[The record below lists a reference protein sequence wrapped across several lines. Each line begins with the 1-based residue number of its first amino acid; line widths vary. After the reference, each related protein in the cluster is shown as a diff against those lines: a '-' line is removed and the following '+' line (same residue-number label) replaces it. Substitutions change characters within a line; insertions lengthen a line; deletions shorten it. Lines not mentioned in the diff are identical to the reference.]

1 MLAQK
6 LKNAP
11 DNAGI
16 YQYFN
21 AQGTL
26 LYVGKAKSIKN
37 RVKSYF
43 RFSGELAA
51 APNLSPR
58 IAKMISEV
66 ENVEYIV
73 VQSEHDALILE
84 NSLIK
89 QLKPKYNILLR
100 DDKTYPYIAINL
112 SEPFP
117 RFEITRKIINDK
129 NIKYFG
135 PLSGS
140 AKALLEAL
148 YLAFPLVQKKG
159 CLKGKKACLFHQ
171 IHRCLAPCEE
181 KIDTH
186 AYAKIVQEALASL
199 NDQKRLMTLLQA
211 KMEDASMK
219 LNFEEAAKLRD
230 IINAIK
236 DALHVTHVE
245 LSKLEDYDVFAIE
258 IMEKT
263 AVIMRLFIR
272 DGKIVSTSHTLMHN
286 AYGFEKE
293 ELYQRALF
301 EFYNPMNQTFAKHI
315 LIAETFSEQTYMSQ
329 FLSEKFGQKI
339 TISVPQRGEKL
350 YLTHMAQENA
360 KTLIL
365 QHSLKN
371 NNSLAEQMQTL
382 FDLSSLPKRIEI
394 FDNSHLGGKS
404 PVGAMVVWDKEG
416 FDKSSYRRYELHH
429 VDEYAQMKEMLERRI
444 NDFAKESPPDLWILD
459 GGDTLLKLAKTLL
472 TQKGLF
478 VDILAIAKEKRDA
491 KAYRSKGSAH
501 DLLYNQNQSFQLPP
515 NDKRLQFIQRLRDEA
530 HRFAI
535 TYHQQK
541 KRGQDMS
548 LELQKIDG
556 IGVATIKKLLL
567 YFGTF
572 EAIYSATQEELEV
585 TVGKKLGGNL
595 FNGLRK

>member
-11 DNAGI
+11 DSAGI

-21 AQGTL
+21 DQGTL

-43 RFSGELAA
+43 RFSGELSA

-58 IAKMISEV
+58 ITKMVSEV
-66 ENVEYIV
+66 HNVEYIV

-100 DDKTYPYIAINL
+100 DDKTYPYLAIDL

-117 RFEITRKIINDK
+117 RFEVTRKIINDK

-159 CLKGKKACLFHQ
+159 CLKGKKACLFYQ
-171 IHRCLAPCEE
+171 IHRCLAPCEG
-181 KIDTH
+181 KIDTY
-186 AYAKIVQEALASL
+186 AYAKIVQEALESL
-199 NDQKRLMTLLQA
+199 NDQKKLIALLQV
-211 KMEDASMK
+211 KMEEASMK

-236 DALHVTHVE
+236 DALHITHVE

-263 AVIMRLFIR
+263 AVVMRLFIR
-272 DGKIVSTSHTLMHN
+272 EGKIVSTSHTLMHN

-301 EFYNPMNQTFAKHI
+301 EFYNPMNQTFARHI

-329 FLSEKFGQKI
+329 FLSEKFGQKV
-339 TISVPQRGEKL
+339 TINVPQRGEKL
-350 YLTHMAQENA
+350 YLTQMAQENA

-365 QHSLKN
+365 QQSIKN
-371 NNSLAEQMQTL
+371 NNTLAEQMQTL

-404 PVGAMVVWDKEG
+404 PVGAMVVWDEG

-444 NDFAKESPPDLWILD
+444 NDFSKESPPDLWILD
-459 GGDTLLKLAKTLL
+459 GGETLLKLAKTLL
-472 TQKGLF
+472 VQKGLF
-478 VDILAIAKEKRDA
+478 IDLLAIAKEKRDA
-491 KAYRSKGSAH
+491 KAYRSKGSAY
-501 DLLYNQNQSFQLPP
+501 DLLYNQNQSFHLPP
-515 NDKRLQFIQRLRDEA
+515 SDKRLQFIQKLRDEA

-541 KRGQDMS
+541 KRGRDMS
-548 LELQKIDG
+548 LELQKIE
-556 IGVATIKKLLL
+556 GVGLATIKKLLL

-585 TVGKKLGGNL
+585 TVGKKLGANL
-595 FNGLRK
+595 FHGLRK

>member
-11 DNAGI
+11 DSAGI

-21 AQGTL
+21 EQGTL

-43 RFSGELAA
+43 RFSGELSA

-58 IAKMISEV
+58 ITKMVSEV
-66 ENVEYIV
+66 HNVEYIV

-100 DDKTYPYIAINL
+100 DDKTYPYLAIDL

-117 RFEITRKIINDK
+117 RFEVTRKIINDK

-159 CLKGKKACLFHQ
+159 CLKGKKACLFYQ
-171 IHRCLAPCEE
+171 IYRCLAPCEG
-181 KIDTH
+181 KIDTYS
-186 AYAKIVQEALASL
+186 YAKIVQEALESL
-199 NDQKRLMTLLQA
+199 NDQKKLIALLQV
-211 KMEDASMK
+211 KMEEASMK

-236 DALHVTHVE
+236 DALHITHVE

-263 AVIMRLFIR
+263 AVVMRLFIR
-272 DGKIVSTSHTLMHN
+272 EGKIVSTSHTLMHN

-301 EFYNPMNQTFAKHI
+301 EFYNPMNQTFARHI

-329 FLSEKFGQKI
+329 FLSEKFGQKM
-339 TISVPQRGEKL
+339 TINVPQRGEKL
-350 YLTHMAQENA
+350 YLTQMAQENA

-365 QHSLKN
+365 QHSIKN
-371 NNSLAEQMQTL
+371 NNTLAEQMQTL
-382 FDLSSLPKRIEI
+382 FDLSSLPNRIEI

-404 PVGAMVVWDKEG
+404 PVGAMVVWDEG

-429 VDEYAQMKEMLERRI
+429 TDEYSQMKEMLERRI
-444 NDFAKESPPDLWILD
+444 NDFSKESPPDLWILD
-459 GGDTLLKLAKTLL
+459 GGETLLKLAKTLL
-472 TQKGLF
+472 VQKGLF
-478 VDILAIAKEKRDA
+478 IDLLAIAKEKRDA
-491 KAYRSKGSAH
+491 KAYRSKGSAY
-501 DLLYNQNQSFQLPP
+501 DLLYNQNQSFHLPP
-515 NDKRLQFIQRLRDEA
+515 SDKRLQFIQKLRDEA

-541 KRGQDMS
+541 KRGRDMS
-548 LELQKIDG
+548 LELQKIE
-556 IGVATIKKLLL
+556 GVGLATIKKLLL

-585 TVGKKLGGNL
+585 TVGKKLGANL
-595 FNGLRK
+595 FHGLRK

>member
-11 DNAGI
+11 DSAGI

-21 AQGTL
+21 EQGTL

-43 RFSGELAA
+43 RFSGELSA

-58 IAKMISEV
+58 ITKMVSEV
-66 ENVEYIV
+66 HNVEYIV

-100 DDKTYPYIAINL
+100 DDKTYPYLAIDL

-117 RFEITRKIINDK
+117 RFEVTRKIINDK

-159 CLKGKKACLFHQ
+159 CLKGKKACLFYQ
-171 IHRCLAPCEE
+171 IYRCLAPCEG
-181 KIDTH
+181 KIDTYS
-186 AYAKIVQEALASL
+186 YAKIVQEALESL
-199 NDQKRLMTLLQA
+199 NDQKKLIALLQF
-211 KMEDASMK
+211 KLEEASMK

-236 DALHVTHVE
+236 DALHITHVE

-263 AVIMRLFIR
+263 AVVMRLFIR
-272 DGKIVSTSHTLMHN
+272 EGKIVSTSHTLMHN

-301 EFYNPMNQTFAKHI
+301 EFYNPMNQTFARHI

-329 FLSEKFGQKI
+329 FLSEKFGQKM

-350 YLTHMAQENA
+350 YLTQMAQENA

-365 QHSLKN
+365 QHSIKN
-371 NNSLAEQMQTL
+371 NNTLAEQMQTL

-404 PVGAMVVWDKEG
+404 PVGAMVVWDDG

-444 NDFAKESPPDLWILD
+444 NDFSKESPPDLWILD
-459 GGDTLLKLAKTLL
+459 GGETLLKLAKTLL
-472 TQKGLF
+472 VQKGLF
-478 VDILAIAKEKRDA
+478 IDLLAIAKEKRDA
-491 KAYRSKGSAH
+491 KAYRSKGSAY
-501 DLLYNQNQSFQLPP
+501 DLLYNQNQSFHLPP
-515 NDKRLQFIQRLRDEA
+515 SDKRLQFIQKLRDEA

-541 KRGQDMS
+541 KRGRDMS
-548 LELQKIDG
+548 LELQKIE
-556 IGVATIKKLLL
+556 GVGLATIKKLLL

-585 TVGKKLGGNL
+585 TVGKKLGANL
-595 FNGLRK
+595 FHGLRK

>member
-11 DNAGI
+11 DSAGI

-21 AQGTL
+21 DQGTL

-43 RFSGELAA
+43 RFSGELSA

-58 IAKMISEV
+58 ITKMVSEV
-66 ENVEYIV
+66 HNVEYIV

-100 DDKTYPYIAINL
+100 DDKTYPYLAIDL

-117 RFEITRKIINDK
+117 RFEVTRKIINDK

-159 CLKGKKACLFHQ
+159 CLKGKKACLFYQ
-171 IHRCLAPCEE
+171 IHRCLAPCEG
-181 KIDTH
+181 KIDTY
-186 AYAKIVQEALASL
+186 AYAKIVQEALESL
-199 NDQKRLMTLLQA
+199 NDQKKLIALLQV
-211 KMEDASMK
+211 KMEEASMK

-236 DALHVTHVE
+236 DALHITHVE

-263 AVIMRLFIR
+263 AVVMRLFIR
-272 DGKIVSTSHTLMHN
+272 EGKIVSTSHTLMHN

-301 EFYNPMNQTFAKHI
+301 EFYNPMNQTFARHI

-329 FLSEKFGQKI
+329 FLSEKFGQKM
-339 TISVPQRGEKL
+339 TINVPQRGEKL
-350 YLTHMAQENA
+350 YLTQMAQENA

-365 QHSLKN
+365 QHSIKN
-371 NNSLAEQMQTL
+371 NNTLAEQMQTL
-382 FDLSSLPKRIEI
+382 FDLSSLPNRIEI

-404 PVGAMVVWDKEG
+404 PVGAMVVWDEG

-429 VDEYAQMKEMLERRI
+429 TDEYSQMKEMLERRI
-444 NDFAKESPPDLWILD
+444 NDFSKESPPDLWILD
-459 GGDTLLKLAKTLL
+459 GGETLLKLAKTLL
-472 TQKGLF
+472 VQKGLF
-478 VDILAIAKEKRDA
+478 IDLLAIAKEKRDA
-491 KAYRSKGSAH
+491 KAYRSKGSAY
-501 DLLYNQNQSFQLPP
+501 DLLYNQNQSFHLPP
-515 NDKRLQFIQRLRDEA
+515 SDKRLQFIQKLRDEA

-541 KRGQDMS
+541 KRGRDMS
-548 LELQKIDG
+548 LELQKIE
-556 IGVATIKKLLL
+556 GVGLATIKKLLL

-585 TVGKKLGGNL
+585 TVGKKLGANL
-595 FNGLRK
+595 FHGLRK

>member
-1 MLAQK
+1 MLSQK

-11 DNAGI
+11 HNAGI

-26 LYVGKAKSIKN
+26 LYVGKAKNIKN

-43 RFSGELAA
+43 RFSNELSA

-66 ENVEYIV
+66 EDVEYIV

-112 SEPFP
+112 AEAFP

-140 AKALLEAL
+140 AKALLDAL
-148 YLAFPLVQKKG
+148 YLSFPLVQKKG
-159 CLKGKKACLFHQ
+159 CLKGKKACLFYQ
-171 IHRCLAPCEE
+171 IHRCLAPCEA
-181 KIDTH
+181 KIDTIS
-186 AYAKIVQEALASL
+186 YARIVQEALDAL
-199 NDQKRLMTLLQA
+199 NNQNKLITLLHV
-211 KMEDASMK
+211 KMEEASMK

-230 IINAIK
+230 IRSAIK

-263 AVIMRLFIR
+263 AVVMRLFIR
-272 DGKIVSTSHTLMHN
+272 GGKIVSTSHTLMHN
-286 AYGFEKE
+286 TYGFEKE

-301 EFYNPMNQTFAKHI
+301 EFYNPMNQTFAKQI
-315 LIAETFSEQTYMSQ
+315 LLAEPFSEQADMSQ

-339 TISVPQRGEKL
+339 MITVPKRGEKL
-350 YLTHMAQENA
+350 YLTSMAQENA
-360 KTLIL
+360 KTILI
-365 QHSLKN
+365 QNSTKN
-371 NNSLAEQMQTL
+371 SNSLAEQMQTL
-382 FDLSSLPKRIEI
+382 FDLTALPKRIEI
-394 FDNSHLGGKS
+394 FDNSHLGGVS
-404 PVGAMVVWDKEG
+404 PVGGMVVWNEG

-429 VDEYAQMKEMLERRI
+429 KDEYAQMKEMLERRVH
-444 NDFAKESPPDLWILD
+444 DFSKESPPDLWILD
-459 GGDTLLKLAKTLL
+459 GGETLLKLAKNILI
-472 TQKGLF
+472 QQGVH
-478 VDILAIAKEKRDA
+478 VDLLAIAKEKRDA
-491 KAYRSKGSAH
+491 KAHRAKGNAY
-501 DLLYNQNQSFQLPP
+501 DLLYNQNQAFQLPP
-515 NDKRLQFIQRLRDEA
+515 QDKRLQFIQRLRDEA

-535 TYHQQK
+535 TYHQNK
-541 KRGQDMS
+541 KRSKDMS
-548 LELQKIDG
+548 LEFLTIDG
-556 IGVATIKKLLL
+556 IGAATIKKLLN

-572 EAIYSATQEELEV
+572 EAIYNATPEDLES
-585 TVGKKLGGNL
+585 TIGKHLGTKLVN
-595 FNGLRK
+595 FLRK

>member
-11 DNAGI
+11 DSAGI

-21 AQGTL
+21 EQGTL

-43 RFSGELAA
+43 RFSGELSA

-58 IAKMISEV
+58 ITKMVSEV
-66 ENVEYIV
+66 HNVEYIV

-100 DDKTYPYIAINL
+100 DDKTYPYLAIDL

-117 RFEITRKIINDK
+117 RFEVTRKIINDK

-159 CLKGKKACLFHQ
+159 CLKGKKACLFYQ
-171 IHRCLAPCEE
+171 IHRCLAPCEG
-181 KIDTH
+181 KIDTY
-186 AYAKIVQEALASL
+186 AYAKIVQEALESL
-199 NDQKRLMTLLQA
+199 NDQKKLIALLQF
-211 KMEDASMK
+211 KMEEASMK

-236 DALHVTHVE
+236 DALHITHVE

-263 AVIMRLFIR
+263 AVVMRLFIR
-272 DGKIVSTSHTLMHN
+272 EGKIVSTSHTLMHN

-301 EFYNPMNQTFAKHI
+301 EFYNPMNQTFARHI

-329 FLSEKFGQKI
+329 FLSEKFGQKM
-339 TISVPQRGEKL
+339 TINVPQRGEKL
-350 YLTHMAQENA
+350 YLTQMAQENA

-365 QHSLKN
+365 QHSIKN
-371 NNSLAEQMQTL
+371 NNTLAEQMQTL
-382 FDLSSLPKRIEI
+382 FDLSSLPNRIEI

-404 PVGAMVVWDKEG
+404 PVGAMVVWDEG

-429 VDEYAQMKEMLERRI
+429 TDEYSQMKEMLERRI
-444 NDFAKESPPDLWILD
+444 NDFSKESPPDLWILD
-459 GGDTLLKLAKTLL
+459 GGETLLKLAKTLL
-472 TQKGLF
+472 VQKGLF
-478 VDILAIAKEKRDA
+478 IDLLAIAKEKRDA
-491 KAYRSKGSAH
+491 KAYRSKGSAY
-501 DLLYNQNQSFQLPP
+501 DLLYNQNQSFHLPP
-515 NDKRLQFIQRLRDEA
+515 SDKRLQFIQKLRDEA

-541 KRGQDMS
+541 KRGRDMS
-548 LELQKIDG
+548 LELQKIE
-556 IGVATIKKLLL
+556 GVGLATIKKLLL

-585 TVGKKLGGNL
+585 TVGKKLGANL
-595 FNGLRK
+595 FHGLRK

>member
-11 DNAGI
+11 DSAGI

-21 AQGTL
+21 EQGTL

-43 RFSGELAA
+43 RFSGELSA

-58 IAKMISEV
+58 ITKMVSEV
-66 ENVEYIV
+66 HNVEYIV

-100 DDKTYPYIAINL
+100 DDKTYPYLAIDL

-117 RFEITRKIINDK
+117 RFEVTRKIINDK

-159 CLKGKKACLFHQ
+159 CLKGKKACLFYQ
-171 IHRCLAPCEE
+171 IHRCLAPCEG
-181 KIDTH
+181 KIDTY
-186 AYAKIVQEALASL
+186 AYAKIVQEALESL
-199 NDQKRLMTLLQA
+199 NDQKKLIALLQV
-211 KMEDASMK
+211 KMEEASMK

-236 DALHVTHVE
+236 DALHITHVE

-263 AVIMRLFIR
+263 AVVMRLFIR
-272 DGKIVSTSHTLMHN
+272 EGKIVSTSHTLMHN

-301 EFYNPMNQTFAKHI
+301 EFYNPMNQTFARHI

-329 FLSEKFGQKI
+329 FLSEKFGQKM
-339 TISVPQRGEKL
+339 TINVPQRGEKL
-350 YLTHMAQENA
+350 YLTQMAQENA

-365 QHSLKN
+365 QHSIKN
-371 NNSLAEQMQTL
+371 NNTLAEQMQTL
-382 FDLSSLPKRIEI
+382 FDLSSLPNRIEI

-404 PVGAMVVWDKEG
+404 PVGAMVVWDEG

-429 VDEYAQMKEMLERRI
+429 TDEYSQMKEMLERRI
-444 NDFAKESPPDLWILD
+444 NDFSKESPPDLWILD
-459 GGDTLLKLAKTLL
+459 GGETLLKLAKTLL
-472 TQKGLF
+472 VQKGLF
-478 VDILAIAKEKRDA
+478 IDLLAIAKEKRDA
-491 KAYRSKGSAH
+491 KAYRSKGSAY
-501 DLLYNQNQSFQLPP
+501 DLLYNQNQSFHLPP
-515 NDKRLQFIQRLRDEA
+515 SDKRLQFIQKLRDEA

-541 KRGQDMS
+541 KRGRDMS
-548 LELQKIDG
+548 LELQKIE
-556 IGVATIKKLLL
+556 GVGLATIKKLLL

-572 EAIYSATQEELEV
+572 EAIYSAMQEELEV
-585 TVGKKLGGNL
+585 TVGKKLGANL
-595 FNGLRK
+595 FHGLRK

>member
-11 DNAGI
+11 DSAGI

-21 AQGTL
+21 EQGTL

-43 RFSGELAA
+43 RFSGELSA

-58 IAKMISEV
+58 ITKMVSEV
-66 ENVEYIV
+66 HNVEYIV

-100 DDKTYPYIAINL
+100 DDKTYPYLAIDL

-117 RFEITRKIINDK
+117 RFEVTRKIINDK

-159 CLKGKKACLFHQ
+159 CLKGKKACLFYQ
-171 IHRCLAPCEE
+171 IHRCLAPCEG
-181 KIDTH
+181 KIDTY
-186 AYAKIVQEALASL
+186 AYAKIVQEALESL
-199 NDQKRLMTLLQA
+199 NDQKKLIALLQF
-211 KMEDASMK
+211 KMEEASMK

-236 DALHVTHVE
+236 DALHITHVE

-263 AVIMRLFIR
+263 AVVMRLFIR
-272 DGKIVSTSHTLMHN
+272 EGKIVSTSHTLMHN

-301 EFYNPMNQTFAKHI
+301 EFYNPMNQTFARHI

-329 FLSEKFGQKI
+329 FLSEKFGQKM

-350 YLTHMAQENA
+350 YLTQMAQENA

-365 QHSLKN
+365 QHSIKN
-371 NNSLAEQMQTL
+371 NNTLAEQMQTL

-404 PVGAMVVWDKEG
+404 PVGAMVVWDDG

-444 NDFAKESPPDLWILD
+444 NDFSKESPPDLWILD
-459 GGDTLLKLAKTLL
+459 GGETLLKLAKTLL
-472 TQKGLF
+472 VQKGLF
-478 VDILAIAKEKRDA
+478 IDLLAIAKEKRDA
-491 KAYRSKGSAH
+491 KAYRSKGSAY
-501 DLLYNQNQSFQLPP
+501 DLLYNQNQSFHLPP
-515 NDKRLQFIQRLRDEA
+515 SDKRLQFIQKLRDEA

-541 KRGQDMS
+541 KRGRDMS
-548 LELQKIDG
+548 LELQKIE
-556 IGVATIKKLLL
+556 GVGLATIKKLLL

-585 TVGKKLGGNL
+585 TVGKKLGANL
-595 FNGLRK
+595 FHGLRK

>member
-11 DNAGI
+11 DSAGI

-21 AQGTL
+21 EQGTL

-43 RFSGELAA
+43 RFSGELSA

-58 IAKMISEV
+58 ITKMVSEV
-66 ENVEYIV
+66 HNVEYIV

-100 DDKTYPYIAINL
+100 DDKTYPYLAIDL

-117 RFEITRKIINDK
+117 RFEVTRKIINDK

-159 CLKGKKACLFHQ
+159 CLKGKKACLFYQ
-171 IHRCLAPCEE
+171 IHRCLAPCEG
-181 KIDTH
+181 KIDTY
-186 AYAKIVQEALASL
+186 AYAKIVQEALESL
-199 NDQKRLMTLLQA
+199 NDQKKLIALLQV
-211 KMEDASMK
+211 KMEEASMK

-236 DALHVTHVE
+236 DALHITHVE

-263 AVIMRLFIR
+263 AVVMRLFIR
-272 DGKIVSTSHTLMHN
+272 EGKIVSTSHTLMHN

-301 EFYNPMNQTFAKHI
+301 EFYNQMNQTFARHI

-329 FLSEKFGQKI
+329 FLSEKFGQKM
-339 TISVPQRGEKL
+339 TINVPQRGEKL
-350 YLTHMAQENA
+350 YLTQMAQENA

-365 QHSLKN
+365 QHSIKN
-371 NNSLAEQMQTL
+371 NNTLAEQMQTL
-382 FDLSSLPKRIEI
+382 FDLSSLPNRIEI

-404 PVGAMVVWDKEG
+404 PVGAMVVWDEG

-429 VDEYAQMKEMLERRI
+429 TDEYSQMKEMLERRI
-444 NDFAKESPPDLWILD
+444 NDFSKESPPDLWILD
-459 GGDTLLKLAKTLL
+459 GGETLLKLAKTLL
-472 TQKGLF
+472 VQKGLF
-478 VDILAIAKEKRDA
+478 IDLLAIAKEKRDA
-491 KAYRSKGSAH
+491 KAYRSKGSAY
-501 DLLYNQNQSFQLPP
+501 DLLYNQNQSFHLPP
-515 NDKRLQFIQRLRDEA
+515 SDKRLQFIQKLRDEA

-541 KRGQDMS
+541 KRGRDMS
-548 LELQKIDG
+548 LELQKIE
-556 IGVATIKKLLL
+556 GVGLATIKKLLL

-585 TVGKKLGGNL
+585 TVGKKLGANL
-595 FNGLRK
+595 FHGLRK

>member
-11 DNAGI
+11 DSAGI

-21 AQGTL
+21 EQGTL

-43 RFSGELAA
+43 RFSGELSA

-58 IAKMISEV
+58 ITKMVSEV
-66 ENVEYIV
+66 HNVEYIV

-100 DDKTYPYIAINL
+100 DDKTYPYLAIDL

-117 RFEITRKIINDK
+117 RFEVTRKIINDK

-159 CLKGKKACLFHQ
+159 CLKGKKACLFYQ
-171 IHRCLAPCEE
+171 IHRCLAPCEG
-181 KIDTH
+181 KIDTY
-186 AYAKIVQEALASL
+186 AYAKIVQEALESL
-199 NDQKRLMTLLQA
+199 NDQKKLIALLQV
-211 KMEDASMK
+211 KMEEASMK

-236 DALHVTHVE
+236 DALHITHVE

-263 AVIMRLFIR
+263 AVVMRLFIR
-272 DGKIVSTSHTLMHN
+272 EGKIVSTSHTLMHN

-301 EFYNPMNQTFAKHI
+301 EFYNPMNQTFARHI

-329 FLSEKFGQKI
+329 FLSEKFGQKM

-350 YLTHMAQENA
+350 YLTQMAQENA

-365 QHSLKN
+365 QHSIKN
-371 NNSLAEQMQTL
+371 NNTLAEQMQTL

-404 PVGAMVVWDKEG
+404 PVGAMVVWDDG

-444 NDFAKESPPDLWILD
+444 NDFSKESPPDLWILD
-459 GGDTLLKLAKTLL
+459 GGETLLKLAKTLL
-472 TQKGLF
+472 VQKGLF
-478 VDILAIAKEKRDA
+478 IDLLAIAKEKRDA
-491 KAYRSKGSAH
+491 KAYRSKGSAY
-501 DLLYNQNQSFQLPP
+501 DLLYNQNQSFHLPP
-515 NDKRLQFIQRLRDEA
+515 SDKRLQFIQKLRDEA

-541 KRGQDMS
+541 KRGRDMS
-548 LELQKIDG
+548 LELQKIE
-556 IGVATIKKLLL
+556 GVGLATIKKLLL

-572 EAIYSATQEELEV
+572 EAIYSAMQEELEV
-585 TVGKKLGGNL
+585 TVGKKLGANL
-595 FNGLRK
+595 FQGLRK

>member
-6 LKNAP
+6 IKNAP
-11 DNAGI
+11 DHAGI

-21 AQGTL
+21 AQGML
-26 LYVGKAKSIKN
+26 LYVGKAKNIKN

-43 RFSGELAA
+43 RFSGELSA

-58 IAKMISEV
+58 ISKMINEV
-66 ENVEYIV
+66 KNVEYIV

-100 DDKTYPYIAINL
+100 DDKTYPYITINL

-117 RFEITRKIINDK
+117 RFEITRKIITDK
-129 NIKYFG
+129 HIKYFG

-148 YLAFPLVQKKG
+148 YLAFPLVQKRG
-159 CLKGKKACLFHQ
+159 CLKGKKACLFYQ
-171 IHRCLAPCEE
+171 MHRCLAPCEQ
-181 KIDTH
+181 KIDTQT
-186 AYAKIVQEALASL
+186 YAKIVQEALESL
-199 NDQKRLMTLLQA
+199 KDQKKLLNLLHL
-211 KMEDASMK
+211 KMEEASTK

-230 IINAIK
+230 IINSIK
-236 DALHVTHVE
+236 ESLHVTHVE

-258 IMEKT
+258 IMEKI

-315 LIAETFSEQTYMSQ
+315 LIAESFQEQDYMRQ
-329 FLSEKFGQKI
+329 FLSEKFRQKI
-339 TISVPQRGEKL
+339 IISSPKKGEKL
-350 YLTHMAQENA
+350 HLTSIAQENA
-360 KTLIL
+360 KTLL
-365 QHSLKN
+365 VQYSTRN
-371 NNSLAEQMQTL
+371 NNSLAEQLQAL
-382 FDLSSLPKRIEI
+382 FDFISLPKHIEV

-404 PVGAMVVWDKEG
+404 PVGGMIVWNEG
-416 FDKSSYRRYELHH
+416 FEKSSYRRYELHH
-429 VDEYAQMKEMLERRI
+429 TDEYAQMKEMLERRI
-444 NDFAKESPPDLWILD
+444 NDFTKESAPDLWVLD

-472 TQKGLF
+472 AQKGVH
-478 VDILAIAKEKRDA
+478 VDLLAIAKEKRDA

-501 DLLYNQNQSFQLPP
+501 DLLYNKNQSFQLPAS
-515 NDKRLQFIQRLRDEA
+515 DKRLQFIQRLRDEA

-535 TYHQQK
+535 TYHQK
-541 KRGQDMS
+541 KKCAQDMS
-548 LELQKIDG
+548 LELQKIEG

-572 EAIYSATQEELEV
+572 EAIYNATQEELDV
-585 TVGKKLGGNL
+585 TVGKKLGTNL
-595 FNGLRK
+595 FHGLKK

>member
-1 MLAQK
+1 MLIQK

-21 AQGTL
+21 AQGML

-43 RFSGELAA
+43 RFSGELSA

-129 NIKYFG
+129 HIKYFG

-159 CLKGKKACLFHQ
+159 CLKGKKACLFYQ
-171 IHRCLAPCEE
+171 IHRCLAPCEQ
-181 KIDTH
+181 KVDTIT
-186 AYAKIVQEALASL
+186 YAKIVQEALESL
-199 NDQKRLMTLLQA
+199 NDQKKLVNLLHV
-211 KMEDASMK
+211 KMEEASMK

-230 IINAIK
+230 ILNSIK

-258 IMEKT
+258 IMEKS
-263 AVIMRLFIR
+263 AVVMRLFIR
-272 DGKIVSTSHTLMHN
+272 EGKIVSTSHTLMHN
-286 AYGFEKE
+286 TYGFEKD

-301 EFYNPMNQTFAKHI
+301 EFYNPMNQTFAKQI
-315 LIAETFSEQTYMSQ
+315 LVAESFTECDEMCQ

-339 TISVPQRGEKL
+339 TINAPQRGEKL
-350 YLTHMAQENA
+350 HLTTMAQENA
-360 KTLIL
+360 KTLLL
-365 QHSLKN
+365 QNLTKHPTTLS
-371 NNSLAEQMQTL
+371 EQMQKL
-382 FDLSSLPKRIEI
+382 FDLIHFPKRIEI
-394 FDNSHLGGKS
+394 FDNSHLGGVA
-404 PVGAMVVWDKEG
+404 PVGAMVVWDEG
-416 FDKSSYRRYELHH
+416 FDKASYRRYELHH
-429 VDEYAQMKEMLERRI
+429 TDEYAQMKEMLERRI
-444 NDFAKESPPDLWILD
+444 NDFDKESPPDLWVLD
-459 GGDTLLKLAKTLL
+459 GGETILKLAKTLL
-472 TQKGLF
+472 SHKGLTI
-478 VDILAIAKEKRDA
+478 DLLAIAKEKRDA
-491 KAYRSKGSAH
+491 KAQRAKGNAH
-501 DLLYNQNQSFQLPP
+501 DLVYNQNQSFALPVS
-515 NDKRLQFIQRLRDEA
+515 DKRLQFIQRLRDEA

-535 TYHQQK
+535 TYHQKK

-548 LELQKIDG
+548 LELLKIEG
-556 IGVATIKKLLL
+556 IGVATLKKLLL
-567 YFGTF
+567 YFGNF
-572 EAIYSATQEELEV
+572 ETIYTATQEELEV
-585 TVGKKLGGNL
+585 TIGKTLGTVL
-595 FNGLRK
+595 FNSLRK

>member
-21 AQGTL
+21 EQGTL

-43 RFSGELAA
+43 RFSGELSAS
-51 APNLSPR
+51 PTLSPR

-66 ENVEYIV
+66 HNVEYIV

-100 DDKTYPYIAINL
+100 DDKTYPYLAINL

-117 RFEITRKIINDK
+117 RFEVTRKIINDK
-129 NIKYFG
+129 SIKYFG

-159 CLKGKKACLFHQ
+159 CLKGKKACLFYQ
-171 IHRCLAPCEE
+171 IHRCLAPCEQ

-186 AYAKIVQEALASL
+186 TYTKIVQEALESL
-199 NDQKRLMTLLQA
+199 NDQKKLIALLQA
-211 KMEDASMK
+211 KMEEASMK

-245 LSKLEDYDVFAIE
+245 LSKLEDYDVFAVE

-272 DGKIVSTSHTLMHN
+272 DGKIVSTSHTLLHN

-301 EFYNPMNQTFAKHI
+301 EFYNPMNQTFAQNI
-315 LIAETFSEQTYMSQ
+315 LIAETFSEQAYMSQ
-329 FLSEKFGQKI
+329 FLSEKFGQKM

-371 NNSLAEQMQTL
+371 NNTLAEQMQTL

-404 PVGAMVVWDKEG
+404 PVGAMVVWDEG

-444 NDFAKESPPDLWILD
+444 NDFSKESPPDLWILD
-459 GGDTLLKLAKTLL
+459 GGETLLKLAKTLL
-472 TQKGLF
+472 NQRGLF
-478 VDILAIAKEKRDA
+478 IDVLAIAKEKRDA
-491 KAYRSKGSAH
+491 KAHRSKGCAY
-501 DLLYNQNQSFQLPP
+501 DLLYNQNQSFHLPP
-515 NDKRLQFIQRLRDEA
+515 SDKRLQFIQKLRDEA

-541 KRGQDMS
+541 KRGSDMS
-548 LELQKIDG
+548 LELQKIE
-556 IGVATIKKLLL
+556 GVGLASIKKLLL

-572 EAIYSATQEELEV
+572 EAIYNATQEELEV
-585 TVGKKLGGNL
+585 TVGKKLGANL
-595 FNGLRK
+595 FHGLRK

>member
-11 DNAGI
+11 DSAGI

-21 AQGTL
+21 EQGTL

-43 RFSGELAA
+43 RFSGELSA

-58 IAKMISEV
+58 ITKMVSEV
-66 ENVEYIV
+66 HNVEYIV

-100 DDKTYPYIAINL
+100 DDKTYPYLAIDL

-117 RFEITRKIINDK
+117 RFEVTRKIINDK

-159 CLKGKKACLFHQ
+159 CLKGKKACLFYQ
-171 IHRCLAPCEE
+171 IYRCLAPCEG
-181 KIDTH
+181 KIDTYS
-186 AYAKIVQEALASL
+186 YAKIVQEALESL
-199 NDQKRLMTLLQA
+199 NDQKKLIALLQF
-211 KMEDASMK
+211 KMEEASMK

-236 DALHVTHVE
+236 DALHITHVE

-263 AVIMRLFIR
+263 AVVMRLFIR
-272 DGKIVSTSHTLMHN
+272 EGKIVSTSHTLMHN

-301 EFYNPMNQTFAKHI
+301 EFYNPMNQTFARHI

-329 FLSEKFGQKI
+329 FLSEKFGQKM

-350 YLTHMAQENA
+350 YLTQMAQENA

-365 QHSLKN
+365 QHSIKN
-371 NNSLAEQMQTL
+371 NNTLAEQMQTL

-404 PVGAMVVWDKEG
+404 PVGAMVVWDDG

-444 NDFAKESPPDLWILD
+444 NDFSKESPPDLWILD
-459 GGDTLLKLAKTLL
+459 GGETLLKLAKTLL
-472 TQKGLF
+472 VQKGLF
-478 VDILAIAKEKRDA
+478 IDLLAIAKEKRDA
-491 KAYRSKGSAH
+491 KAYRSKGSAY
-501 DLLYNQNQSFQLPP
+501 DLLYNQNQSFHLPP
-515 NDKRLQFIQRLRDEA
+515 SDKRLQFIQKLRDEA

-541 KRGQDMS
+541 KRGRDMS
-548 LELQKIDG
+548 LELQKIE
-556 IGVATIKKLLL
+556 GVGLATIKKLLL

-572 EAIYSATQEELEV
+572 EAIYSAMQEELEV
-585 TVGKKLGGNL
+585 TVGKKLGANL
-595 FNGLRK
+595 FQGLRK

>member
-11 DNAGI
+11 DSAGI

-21 AQGTL
+21 EQGTL

-43 RFSGELAA
+43 RFSGELSA

-58 IAKMISEV
+58 ITKMVSEV
-66 ENVEYIV
+66 HNVEYIV

-100 DDKTYPYIAINL
+100 DDKTYPYLAIDL

-117 RFEITRKIINDK
+117 RFEVTRKIINDK

-159 CLKGKKACLFHQ
+159 CLKGKKACLFYQ
-171 IHRCLAPCEE
+171 IHRCLAPCEG
-181 KIDTH
+181 KIDTY
-186 AYAKIVQEALASL
+186 AYAKIVQEALESL
-199 NDQKRLMTLLQA
+199 NDQKKLIALLQV
-211 KMEDASMK
+211 KMEEASMK

-236 DALHVTHVE
+236 DALHITHVE

-263 AVIMRLFIR
+263 AVVMRLFIR
-272 DGKIVSTSHTLMHN
+272 EGKIVSTSHTLMHN

-301 EFYNPMNQTFAKHI
+301 EFYNPMNQTFARHI

-329 FLSEKFGQKI
+329 FLSEKFGQKM
-339 TISVPQRGEKL
+339 TINVPQRGEKL
-350 YLTHMAQENA
+350 YLTQMAQENA

-365 QHSLKN
+365 QHSIKN
-371 NNSLAEQMQTL
+371 NNTLAEQMQTL
-382 FDLSSLPKRIEI
+382 FDLSSLPNRIEI

-404 PVGAMVVWDKEG
+404 PVGAMVVWDEG

-429 VDEYAQMKEMLERRI
+429 TDEYSQMKEMLERRI
-444 NDFAKESPPDLWILD
+444 NDFSKESPPDLWILD
-459 GGDTLLKLAKTLL
+459 GGETLLKLAKTLL
-472 TQKGLF
+472 VQKGLF
-478 VDILAIAKEKRDA
+478 IDLLAIAKEKRDA
-491 KAYRSKGSAH
+491 KAYRSKGSAY
-501 DLLYNQNQSFQLPP
+501 DLLYNQNQSFHLPP
-515 NDKRLQFIQRLRDEA
+515 SDKRLQFIQKLRDEA

-541 KRGQDMS
+541 KRGRDMS
-548 LELQKIDG
+548 LELQKIE
-556 IGVATIKKLLL
+556 GVGLATIKKLLL

-572 EAIYSATQEELEV
+572 EAIHSATQEELEI
-585 TVGKKLGGNL
+585 TVGKKLGANL
-595 FNGLRK
+595 FHGLRK

>member
-11 DNAGI
+11 DSAGI

-21 AQGTL
+21 EQGTL

-43 RFSGELAA
+43 RFSGELSA

-58 IAKMISEV
+58 ITKMVSEV
-66 ENVEYIV
+66 HNVEYIV

-100 DDKTYPYIAINL
+100 DDKTYPYLAIDL

-117 RFEITRKIINDK
+117 RFEVTRKIINDK

-159 CLKGKKACLFHQ
+159 CLKGKKACLFYQ
-171 IHRCLAPCEE
+171 IYRCLAPCEG
-181 KIDTH
+181 KIDTYS
-186 AYAKIVQEALASL
+186 YAKIVQEALESL
-199 NDQKRLMTLLQA
+199 NDQKKLIALLQV
-211 KMEDASMK
+211 KMEEASMK

-236 DALHVTHVE
+236 DALHITHVE

-263 AVIMRLFIR
+263 AVVMRLFIR
-272 DGKIVSTSHTLMHN
+272 AGKIVSTSHTLMHN
-286 AYGFEKE
+286 PYGFEKE

-301 EFYNPMNQTFAKHI
+301 EFYNPMNQTFARHI

-329 FLSEKFGQKI
+329 FLSEKFGQKM

-350 YLTHMAQENA
+350 YLTQMAQENA

-365 QHSLKN
+365 QHSIKN
-371 NNSLAEQMQTL
+371 NNTLAEQMQTL

-404 PVGAMVVWDKEG
+404 PVGAMVVWDEG

-444 NDFAKESPPDLWILD
+444 NDFSKESPPDLWILD
-459 GGDTLLKLAKTLL
+459 GGETLLKLAKTLL
-472 TQKGLF
+472 VQKGLF
-478 VDILAIAKEKRDA
+478 IDLLAIAKEKRDA
-491 KAYRSKGSAH
+491 KAYRSKGSAY
-501 DLLYNQNQSFQLPP
+501 DLLYNQNQSFHLPP
-515 NDKRLQFIQRLRDEA
+515 SDKRLQFIQKLRDEA

-541 KRGQDMS
+541 KRGRDMS
-548 LELQKIDG
+548 LELQKIE
-556 IGVATIKKLLL
+556 GVGLATIKKLLL

-585 TVGKKLGGNL
+585 TVGKKLGANL
-595 FNGLRK
+595 FHGLRK

>member
-11 DNAGI
+11 HNAGI

-21 AQGTL
+21 AQGML

-43 RFSGELAA
+43 RFSNELCA

-66 ENVEYIV
+66 DNVEYIV

-129 NIKYFG
+129 HMKYFG

-159 CLKGKKACLFHQ
+159 CLKGKKACLFYQ
-171 IHRCLAPCEE
+171 IHRCLAPCEQ
-181 KIDTH
+181 KIDAET
-186 AYAKIVQEALASL
+186 YGKIVQEALESL
-199 NDQKRLMTLLQA
+199 NDQKKLVNLLHV
-211 KMEDASMK
+211 KMEEASMK

-230 IINAIK
+230 IIHSIK

-258 IMEKT
+258 VMEKT

-272 DGKIVSTSHTLMHN
+272 GGKIVSTSNTLMHN
-286 AYGFEKE
+286 TYGFEKE

-301 EFYNPMNQTFAKHI
+301 EFYNPMNQTFAKQI
-315 LIAETFSEQTYMSQ
+315 LIAESFNEQESISQ

-339 TISVPQRGEKL
+339 TISVPQRGEKQ
-350 YLTHMAQENA
+350 YLTSMAQENA
-360 KTLIL
+360 KTILI
-365 QHSLKN
+365 QHSTKN
-371 NNSLAEQMQTL
+371 NNSLAEQMQAL
-382 FDLSSLPKRIEI
+382 FDLTAFPKRIEI

-404 PVGAMVVWDKEG
+404 PVGGMVVWDEG

-429 VDEYAQMKEMLERRI
+429 ADEYAQMREMLERRI
-444 NDFAKESPPDLWILD
+444 NDFSKESAPDLWVLD
-459 GGDTLLKLAKTLL
+459 GGETILKLAKSLL
-472 TQKGLF
+472 SQKGVQ
-478 VDILAIAKEKRDA
+478 VDLLAIAKEKRDA
-491 KAYRSKGSAH
+491 KANRSKGAAH
-501 DLLYNQNQSFQLPP
+501 DLLYNQNQAFELPTS
-515 NDKRLQFIQRLRDEA
+515 DKRLQFIQRLRDEA

-535 TYHQQK
+535 TYHQKK
-541 KRGQDMS
+541 KRGRDMS
-548 LELQKIDG
+548 LELLEIE
-556 IGVATIKKLLL
+556 GVGAATIKKLLL

-572 EAIYSATQEELEV
+572 EAIYNATLEELEV
-585 TVGKKLGGNL
+585 TVGKKLGANL
-595 FNGLRK
+595 FQGLKK

>member
-11 DNAGI
+11 DSAGI

-21 AQGTL
+21 EQGTL

-43 RFSGELAA
+43 RFSGELSA

-58 IAKMISEV
+58 ITKMVSEV
-66 ENVEYIV
+66 HNVEYIV

-100 DDKTYPYIAINL
+100 DDKTYPYLAIDL

-117 RFEITRKIINDK
+117 RFEVTRKIINDK

-159 CLKGKKACLFHQ
+159 CLKGKKACLFYQ
-171 IHRCLAPCEE
+171 IYRCLAPCEG
-181 KIDTH
+181 KIDTYS
-186 AYAKIVQEALASL
+186 YAKIVQEALESL
-199 NDQKRLMTLLQA
+199 NDQKKLIALLQF
-211 KMEDASMK
+211 KMEEASMK

-236 DALHVTHVE
+236 DALHITHVE

-263 AVIMRLFIR
+263 AVVMRLFIR
-272 DGKIVSTSHTLMHN
+272 EGKIVSTSHTLMHN

-301 EFYNPMNQTFAKHI
+301 EFYNPMNQTFARHI

-329 FLSEKFGQKI
+329 FLSEKFGQKM

-350 YLTHMAQENA
+350 YLTQMAQENA

-365 QHSLKN
+365 QHSIKN
-371 NNSLAEQMQTL
+371 NNTLAEQMQTL

-404 PVGAMVVWDKEG
+404 PVGAMVVWDDG

-444 NDFAKESPPDLWILD
+444 NDFSKESPPDLWILD
-459 GGDTLLKLAKTLL
+459 GGETLLKLAKTLL
-472 TQKGLF
+472 VQKGLF
-478 VDILAIAKEKRDA
+478 IDLLAIAKEKRDA
-491 KAYRSKGSAH
+491 KVYRSKGSAY
-501 DLLYNQNQSFQLPP
+501 DLLYNQNQSFHLPP
-515 NDKRLQFIQRLRDEA
+515 SDKRLQFIQKLRDEA

-541 KRGQDMS
+541 KRGRDMS
-548 LELQKIDG
+548 LELQKIE
-556 IGVATIKKLLL
+556 GVGLATIKKLLL

-585 TVGKKLGGNL
+585 TVGKKLGANL
-595 FNGLRK
+595 FQGLRK

>member
-11 DNAGI
+11 DSAGI

-21 AQGTL
+21 EQGTL

-43 RFSGELAA
+43 RFSGELSA

-58 IAKMISEV
+58 ITKMVSEV
-66 ENVEYIV
+66 HNVEYIV

-89 QLKPKYNILLR
+89 QLKPKYHILLL
-100 DDKTYPYIAINL
+100 DVKTYPYLAIDL

-117 RFEITRKIINDK
+117 RFEVTRKIINDK

-159 CLKGKKACLFHQ
+159 CLKGKKACLFYQ
-171 IHRCLAPCEE
+171 IHRCLAPCEG
-181 KIDTH
+181 KIDTY
-186 AYAKIVQEALASL
+186 AYAKIVQEALESL
-199 NDQKRLMTLLQA
+199 NDQKKLIALLQV
-211 KMEDASMK
+211 KMEEASMK

-236 DALHVTHVE
+236 DALHITHVE

-263 AVIMRLFIR
+263 AVVMRLFIR
-272 DGKIVSTSHTLMHN
+272 EGKIVSTSHTLMHN

-301 EFYNPMNQTFAKHI
+301 EFYNQMNQTFARHI

-329 FLSEKFGQKI
+329 FLSEKFGQKM
-339 TISVPQRGEKL
+339 TINVPQRGEKL
-350 YLTHMAQENA
+350 YLTQMAQENA

-365 QHSLKN
+365 QHSIKN
-371 NNSLAEQMQTL
+371 NNTLAEQMQTL
-382 FDLSSLPKRIEI
+382 FDLSSLPNRIEI

-404 PVGAMVVWDKEG
+404 PVGAMVVWDEG

-429 VDEYAQMKEMLERRI
+429 TDEYSQMKEMLERRI
-444 NDFAKESPPDLWILD
+444 NDFSKESPPDLWILD
-459 GGDTLLKLAKTLL
+459 GGETLLKLAKTLL
-472 TQKGLF
+472 VQKGLF
-478 VDILAIAKEKRDA
+478 IDLLAIAKEKRDA
-491 KAYRSKGSAH
+491 KAYRSKGSAY
-501 DLLYNQNQSFQLPP
+501 DLLYNQNQSFHLPP
-515 NDKRLQFIQRLRDEA
+515 SDKRLQFIQKLRDEA

-541 KRGQDMS
+541 KRGRDMS
-548 LELQKIDG
+548 LELQKIE
-556 IGVATIKKLLL
+556 GVGLATIKKLLL

-572 EAIYSATQEELEV
+572 EAIHSATQEELEI
-585 TVGKKLGGNL
+585 TVGKKLGANL
-595 FNGLRK
+595 FHGLRK

>member
-11 DNAGI
+11 HNAGI

-21 AQGTL
+21 AQGML

-43 RFSGELAA
+43 RFSNELCA

-66 ENVEYIV
+66 DNVEYIV

-117 RFEITRKIINDK
+117 RFEITRKIVNDK
-129 NIKYFG
+129 HIKYFG

-159 CLKGKKACLFHQ
+159 CLKGKKACLFYQ
-171 IHRCLAPCEE
+171 INRCLAPCEQ
-181 KIDTH
+181 KIDTE
-186 AYAKIVQEALASL
+186 AYGKIVHEALESL
-199 NDQKRLMTLLQA
+199 NDQKKLVTLLHV
-211 KMEDASMK
+211 KMEEASMK

-245 LSKLEDYDVFAIE
+245 LSKLEDYDVFAVE

-272 DGKIVSTSHTLMHN
+272 GGKIVSTSHTLMHN

-301 EFYNPMNQTFAKHI
+301 EFYNPMNQTFAKQI
-315 LIAETFSEQTYMSQ
+315 LIAESFNEQESISQ

-350 YLTHMAQENA
+350 HLTSIAQENA
-360 KTLIL
+360 KTILI
-365 QHSLKN
+365 QHSTKN
-371 NNSLAEQMQTL
+371 NNSLSEQMQAL
-382 FDLSSLPKRIEI
+382 FDFTSLPKRIEI

-404 PVGAMVVWDKEG
+404 PVGGMVVWDEG

-429 VDEYAQMKEMLERRI
+429 TDEYAQMREMLERRI
-444 NDFAKESPPDLWILD
+444 NDFSKESAPDLWVLD
-459 GGDTLLKLAKTLL
+459 GGETILKLAKSLL
-472 TQKGLF
+472 SQKGVQ
-478 VDILAIAKEKRDA
+478 VDLLAIAKEKRDA
-491 KAYRSKGSAH
+491 KANRSKGAAH
-501 DLLYNQNQSFQLPP
+501 DLLYNQNQAFELPP
-515 NDKRLQFIQRLRDEA
+515 SDKRLQFIQRLRDEA

-535 TYHQQK
+535 TYHQKK
-541 KRGQDMS
+541 KRGADMS
-548 LELQKIDG
+548 LELLQIE
-556 IGVATIKKLLL
+556 GVGAATIKKLLL

-572 EAIYSATQEELEV
+572 EAIYAASQEELEV
-585 TVGKKLGGNL
+585 TVGKKLGSNL
-595 FNGLRK
+595 FQGLKK

>member
-11 DNAGI
+11 DSAGI

-21 AQGTL
+21 EQGTL

-43 RFSGELAA
+43 RFSGELSA

-58 IAKMISEV
+58 ITKMVSEV
-66 ENVEYIV
+66 HNVEYIV

-100 DDKTYPYIAINL
+100 DDKTYPYLTIDL

-117 RFEITRKIINDK
+117 RFEVTRKIVNDK

-159 CLKGKKACLFHQ
+159 CLKGKKACLFYQ
-171 IHRCLAPCEE
+171 IHRCLAPCEG
-181 KIDTH
+181 KIDTY
-186 AYAKIVQEALASL
+186 AYAKIVQEALESL
-199 NDQKRLMTLLQA
+199 NDQKKLIALLQV
-211 KMEDASMK
+211 KMEEASMK

-236 DALHVTHVE
+236 DALHITHVE

-263 AVIMRLFIR
+263 AVVMRLFIR
-272 DGKIVSTSHTLMHN
+272 EGKIVSTSHTLMHN

-301 EFYNPMNQTFAKHI
+301 EFYNPMNQTFARHI

-329 FLSEKFGQKI
+329 FLSEKFGQKM
-339 TISVPQRGEKL
+339 TINVPQRGEKL
-350 YLTHMAQENA
+350 YLTQMAQENA

-365 QHSLKN
+365 QHSIKN
-371 NNSLAEQMQTL
+371 NNTLAEQMQTL

-404 PVGAMVVWDKEG
+404 PVGAMVVWDEG

-429 VDEYAQMKEMLERRI
+429 TDEYSQMKEMLERRI
-444 NDFAKESPPDLWILD
+444 NDFSKESPPDLWILD
-459 GGDTLLKLAKTLL
+459 GGETLLKLAKTLL
-472 TQKGLF
+472 VQKGLF
-478 VDILAIAKEKRDA
+478 IDLLAIAKEKRDA
-491 KAYRSKGSAH
+491 KAYRSKGSAY
-501 DLLYNQNQSFQLPP
+501 DLLYNQNQSFHLPP
-515 NDKRLQFIQRLRDEA
+515 SDKRLQFIQKLRDEA

-541 KRGQDMS
+541 KRGRDMS
-548 LELQKIDG
+548 LELQKIE
-556 IGVATIKKLLL
+556 GVGLATIKKLLL

-585 TVGKKLGGNL
+585 TVGKKLGANL
-595 FNGLRK
+595 FHGLRK

>member
-11 DNAGI
+11 DSAGI

-21 AQGTL
+21 EQGTL

-43 RFSGELAA
+43 RFSGELSA

-58 IAKMISEV
+58 ITKMVSEV
-66 ENVEYIV
+66 HNVEYIV

-100 DDKTYPYIAINL
+100 DDKTYPYLAIDL

-117 RFEITRKIINDK
+117 RFEVTRKIINDK

-159 CLKGKKACLFHQ
+159 CLKGKKACLFYQ
-171 IHRCLAPCEE
+171 IYRCLAPCEG
-181 KIDTH
+181 KIDTYS
-186 AYAKIVQEALASL
+186 YAKIVQEALESL
-199 NDQKRLMTLLQA
+199 NDQKKLIALLQV
-211 KMEDASMK
+211 KMEEASMK

-236 DALHVTHVE
+236 DALHITHVE

-263 AVIMRLFIR
+263 AVVMRLFIR
-272 DGKIVSTSHTLMHN
+272 EGKIVSTSHTLMHN

-301 EFYNPMNQTFAKHI
+301 EFYNPMNQTFARHI

-329 FLSEKFGQKI
+329 FLSEKFGQKM
-339 TISVPQRGEKL
+339 TINVPQRGEKL
-350 YLTHMAQENA
+350 YLTQMAQENA

-365 QHSLKN
+365 QHSIKN
-371 NNSLAEQMQTL
+371 NNTLAEQMQTL

-404 PVGAMVVWDKEG
+404 PVGAMVVWDDG

-444 NDFAKESPPDLWILD
+444 NDFSKESPPDLWILD
-459 GGDTLLKLAKTLL
+459 GGETLLKLAKTLL
-472 TQKGLF
+472 VQKGLF
-478 VDILAIAKEKRDA
+478 IDLLAIAKEKRDA
-491 KAYRSKGSAH
+491 KAYRSKGSAY
-501 DLLYNQNQSFQLPP
+501 DLLYNQNQSFHLPP
-515 NDKRLQFIQRLRDEA
+515 SDKRLQFIQKLRDEA

-541 KRGQDMS
+541 KRGRDMS
-548 LELQKIDG
+548 LELQKIE
-556 IGVATIKKLLL
+556 GVGLATIKKLLL

-585 TVGKKLGGNL
+585 TVGKKLGANL
-595 FNGLRK
+595 FHGLRK

>member
-11 DNAGI
+11 DSAGI

-21 AQGTL
+21 EQGTL

-43 RFSGELAA
+43 RFSGELSA

-58 IAKMISEV
+58 ITKMVSEV
-66 ENVEYIV
+66 HNVEYIV

-100 DDKTYPYIAINL
+100 DDKTYPYLTIDL

-117 RFEITRKIINDK
+117 RFEVTRKIINDK

-159 CLKGKKACLFHQ
+159 CLKGKKACLFYQ
-171 IHRCLAPCEE
+171 IHRCLAPCEG
-181 KIDTH
+181 KIDTY
-186 AYAKIVQEALASL
+186 AYAKIVQEALESL
-199 NDQKRLMTLLQA
+199 NDQKKLIALLQV
-211 KMEDASMK
+211 KMEEASMK

-236 DALHVTHVE
+236 DALHITHVE

-263 AVIMRLFIR
+263 AVVMRLFIR
-272 DGKIVSTSHTLMHN
+272 EGKIVSTSHTLMHN

-301 EFYNPMNQTFAKHI
+301 EFYNPMNQTFARHI

-329 FLSEKFGQKI
+329 FLSEKFGQKM
-339 TISVPQRGEKL
+339 TINVPQRGEKL
-350 YLTHMAQENA
+350 YLTQMAQENA

-365 QHSLKN
+365 QHSIKN
-371 NNSLAEQMQTL
+371 NNTLAEQMQTL
-382 FDLSSLPKRIEI
+382 FDLSSLPNRIEI

-404 PVGAMVVWDKEG
+404 PVGAMVVWDEG

-429 VDEYAQMKEMLERRI
+429 TDEYSQMKEMLERRI
-444 NDFAKESPPDLWILD
+444 NDFSKESPPDLWILD
-459 GGDTLLKLAKTLL
+459 GGETLLKLAKTLL
-472 TQKGLF
+472 VQKGLF
-478 VDILAIAKEKRDA
+478 IDLLAIAKEKRDA
-491 KAYRSKGSAH
+491 KAYRSKGSAY
-501 DLLYNQNQSFQLPP
+501 DLLYNQNQSFHLPP
-515 NDKRLQFIQRLRDEA
+515 SDKRLQFIQKLRDEA

-541 KRGQDMS
+541 KRGRDMS
-548 LELQKIDG
+548 LELQKIE
-556 IGVATIKKLLL
+556 GVGLATIKKLLL

-585 TVGKKLGGNL
+585 TVGKKLGANL
-595 FNGLRK
+595 FHGLRK

>member
-11 DNAGI
+11 DSAGI

-21 AQGTL
+21 EQGTL

-43 RFSGELAA
+43 RFSGELSA

-58 IAKMISEV
+58 ITKMVSEV
-66 ENVEYIV
+66 HNVEYIV

-100 DDKTYPYIAINL
+100 DDKTYPYLAIDL

-117 RFEITRKIINDK
+117 RFEVTRKIINDK

-159 CLKGKKACLFHQ
+159 CLKGKKACLFYQ
-171 IHRCLAPCEE
+171 IHRCLAPCEG
-181 KIDTH
+181 KIDTY
-186 AYAKIVQEALASL
+186 AYAKIVQEALESL
-199 NDQKRLMTLLQA
+199 NDQKKLIALLQV
-211 KMEDASMK
+211 KMEEASMK

-236 DALHVTHVE
+236 DALHITHVE

-263 AVIMRLFIR
+263 AVVMRLFIR
-272 DGKIVSTSHTLMHN
+272 EGKIVSTSHTLMHN

-301 EFYNPMNQTFAKHI
+301 EFYNPMNQTFARHI

-329 FLSEKFGQKI
+329 FLSEKFGQKM
-339 TISVPQRGEKL
+339 TINVPQRGEKL
-350 YLTHMAQENA
+350 YLTQMAQENA

-365 QHSLKN
+365 QHSIKN
-371 NNSLAEQMQTL
+371 NNTLAEQMQTL

-404 PVGAMVVWDKEG
+404 PVGAMVVWDDG

-444 NDFAKESPPDLWILD
+444 NDFSKESPPDLWILD
-459 GGDTLLKLAKTLL
+459 GGETLLKLAKTLL
-472 TQKGLF
+472 VQKGLF
-478 VDILAIAKEKRDA
+478 IDLLAIAKEKRDA
-491 KAYRSKGSAH
+491 KAYRSKGSAY
-501 DLLYNQNQSFQLPP
+501 DLLYNQNQSFHLPP
-515 NDKRLQFIQRLRDEA
+515 SDKRLQFIQKLRDEA

-541 KRGQDMS
+541 KRGRDMS
-548 LELQKIDG
+548 LELQKIE
-556 IGVATIKKLLL
+556 GVGLATIKKLLL

-585 TVGKKLGGNL
+585 TVGKKLGANL
-595 FNGLRK
+595 FHGLRK